1 MADVV
6 AVNRQPGLPGMY
18 ASPLQQKL
26 WSMLIFKERLQ
37 SDPLLNIQYFSGDQ
51 IDQSNFDGPVD
62 LKSQGKA
69 IIRVENKK
77 GKGTAE
83 EVILKK
89 HMALKTDFVQG
100 TTDSQEGQEEE
111 LVIKYAKLYANEYF
125 KSVAQTHWGK
135 LYEEQDWTG
144 LFETAKPLLSQAL
157 GEYEGFLM
165 RSAIIS
171 GVSDN
176 LNSAPYSGTFTNLLN
191 HNIYTPGTDLGWV
204 TYNST
209 FATYIGA
216 VSTNVLDPEFRN
228 LTYSDLNDIPDTAHG
243 PERRI
248 MSLNIDKGKKYF
260 LFVHP
265 KEFSNLTDKDQT
277 GSYGELVAS
286 GAIAWKGSE
295 IQDMFPGFKF
305 RPNDRLIVVRDA
317 RVPVIDVQPA
327 TYDAYY
333 MKLGN
338 NDERIYT
345 GGTGRLCYA
354 NMLIGEE
361 ALGMYEPSPSDYK
374 YEKQQYDKYGGVAIA
389 GVKSFQTIRWE
400 LDAGASEDPQQGG
413 SALVLTPII
422 T

>member
-1 MADVV
+1 MANQV
-6 AVNRQPGLPGMY
+6 AVVQQPGLPGMY

-26 WSMLIFKERLQ
+26 WSKMIFKERLIA
-37 SDPLLNIQYFSGDQ
+37 DPFLNIQYFSGDQ
-51 IDQSNFDGPVD
+51 IDQSNFEGPVD

-69 IIRVENKK
+69 IIRVENMK
-77 GKGTAE
+77 GKGAAE

-100 TTDSQEGQEEE
+100 TTNSQEGVEEP

-125 KSVAQTHWGK
+125 KSVPKTVWGK

-144 LFETAKPLLSQAL
+144 MFETTKPLLAQAL
-157 GEYEGFLM
+157 GEYEGYLM
-165 RSAIIS
+165 RTALIS

-176 LNSAPYSGTFTNLLN
+176 LTEDPYTGTFTNLLN

-216 VSTNVLDPEFRN
+216 VNTNVTDIEFRN
-228 LTYSDLNDIPDTAHG
+228 LNFSDLNTIPDSAHA
-243 PERRI
+243 PERKI

-265 KEFSNLTDKDQT
+265 DEFSNLTDKDQT

-295 IQDMFPGFKF
+295 IQDMFPGSKF
-305 RPNDRLIVVRDA
+305 RPNDRLVVIRDG
-317 RVPVIDVQPA
+317 RVPVVDIQAA

-333 MKLGN
+333 KKLGET
-338 NDERIYT
+338 DDRIYT
-345 GGTGRLCYA
+345 GGVGKLCYA

-361 ALGMYEPSPSDYK
+361 ALGLYEPSPSDYK
-374 YEKQQYDKYGGVAIA
+374 YEEQHYKKYGGVAIA
-389 GVKSFQTIRWE
+389 GVKSYQTIRWE